1 MEHLAALAIA
11 IGSWLTLSGGSWRPS
26 AQDVAEARAQLE
38 PYVARQARLEGEAL
52 PPWNTYRFQYR
63 GQELNGK
70 KVIFVNAFCSA
81 PPDLVVTE
89 VVEAY
94 DGGPCYFRAYW
105 DPAEKIYLSVLFNG
119 HA

>member
-1 MEHLAALAIA
+1 M
-11 IGSWLTLSGGSWRPS
+11 
-26 AQDVAEARAQLE
+26 
-38 PYVARQARLEGEAL
+38 
-52 PPWNTYRFQYR
+52 
-63 GQELNGK
+63 NGK

-94 DGGPCYFRAYW
+94 DGGACYFRAYW
-105 DPAEKIYLSVLFNG
+105 DPAEKIYLSVFFNG

>member
-1 MEHLAALAIA
+1 MDYLTSFVIA
-11 IGSWLTLSGGSWRPS
+11 IGSWLTLPGGSWRPS
-26 AQDVAEARAQLE
+26 AQDVAEASAQLE
-38 PYVARQARLEGEAL
+38 PYVARQARLAGEAL
-52 PPWNTYRFQYR
+52 PSWNTYRFQYR
-63 GQELNGK
+63 GQELNGR

-81 PPDLVVTE
+81 PSDLVVTE

-105 DPAEKIYLSVLFNG
+105 DPIEKIYLSVSFNG